1 MNHTVSFI
9 HSASPL
15 MESIHKCS
23 LIVTHMHTY
32 THARLRPSLPT
43 HAHSAPTTLVP
54 EGQSLPVQPAHNLL
68 MHLQGQY
75 V

>member
-1 MNHTVSFI
+1 
-9 HSASPL
+9 

-23 LIVTHMHTY
+23 LIVTR
-32 THARLRPSLPT
+32 THKRLHPSLPA

-54 EGQSLPVQPAHNLL
+54 EGQPMPVQPAHNLL